1 MTTATAPAVEK
12 RKKPWTKARVIDL
25 IIDIFCFVIVGAASL
40 TCILPFIHILAKSL
54 SDNAYV
60 VANRVILL
68 PMSDAGINLDA
79 YNKVFHDPTIM
90 QSLWVTALVTV
101 VFTAIGMFLTVCASY
116 ALTRPEFHG
125 RKVFTFMIMFT
136 MYFTAGTIPDY
147 LLMNQLHM
155 LDNVVDGI
163 NVYNT
168 DYTGDDKL
176 SNNNNKDYWCLVQ
189 EVQHYGDEAADLQA
203 NKTTLAPAGYDW
215 VVQDAYDLQKKG
227 ESGGIITPIFSKAVQ
242 ATTEYSADLNSLWQ
256 EAYVDCVTCSPDEF
270 ESKYEEYCQE
280 YLDAGYQEILDE
292 KASLIADGNVLVVK

>member
-54 SDNAYV
+54 SDNA
-60 VANRVILL
+60 
-68 PMSDAGINLDA
+68 
-79 YNKVFHDPTIM
+79 
-90 QSLWVTALVTV
+90 
-101 VFTAIGMFLTVCASY
+101 
-116 ALTRPEFHG
+116 
-125 RKVFTFMIMFT
+125 
-136 MYFTAGTIPDY
+136 
-147 LLMNQLHM
+147 
-155 LDNVVDGI
+155 
-163 NVYNT
+163 
-168 DYTGDDKL
+168 
-176 SNNNNKDYWCLVQ
+176 
-189 EVQHYGDEAADLQA
+189 
-203 NKTTLAPAGYDW
+203 W

>member
-116 ALTRPEFHG
+116 ALTVVILASVCSYRYHHYCHEQPKLHCFHI
-125 RKVFTFMIMFT
+125 VSF
-136 MYFTAGTIPDY
+136 
-147 LLMNQLHM
+147 
-155 LDNVVDGI
+155 
-163 NVYNT
+163 
-168 DYTGDDKL
+168 
-176 SNNNNKDYWCLVQ
+176 
-189 EVQHYGDEAADLQA
+189 
-203 NKTTLAPAGYDW
+203 
-215 VVQDAYDLQKKG
+215 
-227 ESGGIITPIFSKAVQ
+227 
-242 ATTEYSADLNSLWQ
+242 
-256 EAYVDCVTCSPDEF
+256 
-270 ESKYEEYCQE
+270 
-280 YLDAGYQEILDE
+280 
-292 KASLIADGNVLVVK
+292 

>member
-136 MYFTAGTIPDY
+136 MYFTAGTIPA
-147 LLMNQLHM
+147 H
-155 LDNVVDGI
+155 
-163 NVYNT
+163 
-168 DYTGDDKL
+168 
-176 SNNNNKDYWCLVQ
+176 
-189 EVQHYGDEAADLQA
+189 
-203 NKTTLAPAGYDW
+203 AGYHLVPDFAA
-215 VVQDAYDLQKKG
+215 VLCTVQPVDHEEQLPGFYPRKPDRVRSPGRCFPLHH
-227 ESGGIITPIFSKAVQ
+227 SGKDRCAAVQ
-242 ATTEYSADLNSLWQ
+242 THHGNHCPVL
-256 EAYVDCVTCSPDEF
+256 CSWPLE
-270 ESKYEEYCQE
+270 C
-280 YLDAGYQEILDE
+280 LLRCA
-292 KASLIADGNVLVVK
+292 VLH

>member
-1 MTTATAPAVEK
+1 MP
-12 RKKPWTKARVIDL
+12 R
-25 IIDIFCFVIVGAASL
+25 S
-40 TCILPFIHILAKSL
+40 
-54 SDNAYV
+54 
-60 VANRVILL
+60 
-68 PMSDAGINLDA
+68 
-79 YNKVFHDPTIM
+79 
-90 QSLWVTALVTV
+90 
-101 VFTAIGMFLTVCASY
+101 
-116 ALTRPEFHG
+116 
-125 RKVFTFMIMFT
+125 
-136 MYFTAGTIPDY
+136 
-147 LLMNQLHM
+147 
-155 LDNVVDGI
+155 
-163 NVYNT
+163 
-168 DYTGDDKL
+168 
-176 SNNNNKDYWCLVQ
+176 

>member
-101 VFTAIGMFLTVCASY
+101 VFTVIGMFLTVCASY

-125 RKVFTFMIMFT
+125 RRVFTFMIMFT

-155 LDNVVDGI
+155 LD
-163 NVYNT
+163 
-168 DYTGDDKL
+168 
-176 SNNNNKDYWCLVQ
+176 
-189 EVQHYGDEAADLQA
+189 
-203 NKTTLAPAGYDW
+203 TTRTRRCCRRICWIP
-215 VVQDAYDLQKKG
+215 
-227 ESGGIITPIFSKAVQ
+227 SGA
-242 ATTEYSADLNSLWQ
+242 
-256 EAYVDCVTCSPDEF
+256 
-270 ESKYEEYCQE
+270 
-280 YLDAGYQEILDE
+280 
-292 KASLIADGNVLVVK
+292 

>member
-68 PMSDAGINLDA
+68 PMSDAGINADA

-155 LDNVVDGI
+155 LDTI
-163 NVYNT
+163 
-168 DYTGDDKL
+168 
-176 SNNNNKDYWCLVQ
+176 WCLI
-189 EVQHYGDEAADLQA
+189 LP
-203 NKTTLAPAGYDW
+203 LCFAPYNLLIMKNNFQGSIP
-215 VVQDAYDLQKKG
+215 
-227 ESGGIITPIFSKAVQ
+227 E
-242 ATTEYSADLNSLWQ
+242 
-256 EAYVDCVTCSPDEF
+256 
-270 ESKYEEYCQE
+270 
-280 YLDAGYQEILDE
+280 
-292 KASLIADGNVLVVK
+292 SLIESARLDGASHFTILAKIVVPLSKPIMATIALFYAVGRWNAYSDALYYIKQNVRCARCSSNCIT

>member
-1 MTTATAPAVEK
+1 MQNFEPT
-12 RKKPWTKARVIDL
+12 
-25 IIDIFCFVIVGAASL
+25 GAAAAMPGSAVPQIKRRLVISACLLIPLFYLGLGAAFGLPLPPFL
-40 TCILPFIHILAKSL
+40 TG
-54 SDNAYV
+54 DNA
-60 VANRVILL
+60 
-68 PMSDAGINLDA
+68 M
-79 YNKVFHDPTIM
+79 
-90 QSLWVTALVTV
+90 
-101 VFTAIGMFLTVCASY
+101 
-116 ALTRPEFHG
+116 
-125 RKVFTFMIMFT
+125 
-136 MYFTAGTIPDY
+136 
-147 LLMNQLHM
+147 
-155 LDNVVDGI
+155 
-163 NVYNT
+163 
-168 DYTGDDKL
+168 
-176 SNNNNKDYWCLVQ
+176 WCLVQ

>member
-155 LDNVVDGI
+155 LDTI
-163 NVYNT
+163 
-168 DYTGDDKL
+168 
-176 SNNNNKDYWCLVQ
+176 WCLILPLC
-189 EVQHYGDEAADLQA
+189 DLVSAEKLPISHQSIV
-203 NKTTLAPAGYDW
+203 LDMPACLL
-215 VVQDAYDLQKKG
+215 VV
-227 ESGGIITPIFSKAVQ
+227 
-242 ATTEYSADLNSLWQ
+242 
-256 EAYVDCVTCSPDEF
+256 VTCVLPMLLRQKS
-270 ESKYEEYCQE
+270 SKVQGAVLLVLYIG
-280 YLDAGYQEILDE
+280 YLIV
-292 KASLIADGNVLVVK
+292 LI